1 MLYPL
6 VESALPEDLIKEW
19 ERTRSRVENKVKPN
33 ILGNL
38 LEFLRSEVESDER
51 LQLARSGFAKDQ
63 EFQRI
68 KPKDKI
74 PTAACINP
82 SPELDAKILLSPRNS
97 STLLLTVLVK
107 IINKDR
113 SLIIRGLFDTGAQR
127 SFIKKDIVDKLGLEP
142 VDQEMLSHGLLG
154 GSETKQKSH
163 NVYNITLQSLCSNFR
178 HNISVLDE
186 KKICGAIPRVSNP
199 NIFPILKRKNIELS
213 DTGEATP
220 EIDLLIGADYLGV
233 LLTGSIEHI
242 DKNLVAI
249 KTKLGWTLQ
258 GKQTKQSK
266 SLENIIY
273 VANLDLTELWSLD
286 AIGIRDPVEIKS
298 RQVADE
304 ETVEFFRKTIKRNE
318 DKRYEV
324 CLPWKS
330 GCPELE
336 SNKELA
342 TKRLMSTTKTLIR
355 SGHLSEY
362 DDVFN
367 EWIREGIIEIVNKDK
382 NKGHYLPHHPVIKTG
397 DTTTKIR
404 PVFDASAKD
413 SKGNYIKKAF
423 LQISLNPKDR
433 DYFKFLW
440 WKDFSR
446 REELIPLRHCRVVF
460 GASPSP
466 FLLEATIA
474 HHLENVS
481 DGRKETARQ
490 LQKSFYVDNCIPSLE
505 TREEAAKFISEA
517 KELMSTAKFDLRG
530 WVTSAEIV
538 EETKKRYI
546 PILGL
551 SWDTE
556 NDELSCNS
564 AIKISEENITKRTL
578 LSIAQRIYDPIG
590 FTSPTALIPKIILQK
605 HGKEKLIGMI
615 DASEASYAACI
626 FLRAEY
632 KGKVSAQL
640 VASKSRVSPT
650 KEITI
655 PRLELLG
662 ALILSRLY
670 CQVTDG
676 LEVNFNEVYFWT
688 DSTVVLTWIK
698 RDSSWNTFVR
708 NRITEIRKYTNSD
721 NWHFVPGHMNPAD
734 LPSRGCD
741 AKILLKSK
749 WWEGPEWLSK
759 SQEYWPLNEKQIID
773 ENSVE

>member
-1 MLYPL
+1 MCQ
-6 VESALPEDLIKEW
+6 
-19 ERTRSRVENKVKPN
+19 N
-33 ILGNL
+33 IN
-38 LEFLRSEVESDER
+38 
-51 LQLARSGFAKDQ
+51 QTKQ
-63 EFQRI
+63 
-68 KPKDKI
+68 
-74 PTAACINP
+74 NP

-142 VDQEMLSHGLLG
+142 VDQEMLSHGLFG

-186 KKICGAIPRVSNP
+186 KKICGAIPRV
-199 NIFPILKRKNIELS
+199 R
-213 DTGEATP
+213 
-220 EIDLLIGADYLGV
+220 ADYLGV

-330 GCPELE
+330 GYPELE

-342 TKRLMSTTKTLIR
+342 TKRLMSTTKNLIR

-367 EWIREGIIEIVNKDK
+367 EWIREGIIEIS
-382 NKGHYLPHHPVIKTG
+382 I
-397 DTTTKIR
+397 
-404 PVFDASAKD
+404 
-413 SKGNYIKKAF
+413 
-423 LQISLNPKDR
+423 
-433 DYFKFLW
+433 
-440 WKDFSR
+440 
-446 REELIPLRHCRVVF
+446 
-460 GASPSP
+460 
-466 FLLEATIA
+466 LLEATIA

-490 LQKSFYVDNCIPSLE
+490 LQKSFYVDNCITSLE

-517 KELMSTAKFDLRG
+517 KELMSAAKFDLRG
-530 WVTSAEIV
+530 WVTSEEIV
-538 EETKKRYI
+538 EETQKRYI

-590 FTSPTALIPKIILQK
+590 FTSPTTLIPKIILQK
-605 HGKEKLIGMI
+605 TWKRKINWDDVLPPDICNEFLAWYKHVNLLKDCKIPRRLISNPFKDCQI
-615 DASEASYAACI
+615 SLHCFSEASYAACI

-632 KGKVSAQL
+632 NGKVSVQL

-676 LEVNFNEVYFWT
+676 LEQKDKDTNTQLPATPAVS
-688 DSTVVLTWIK
+688 DQ
-698 RDSSWNTFVR
+698 DSSEDDDYITKVTPDVVTKAGR
-708 NRITEIRKYTNSD
+708 RIKIPNRL
-721 NWHFVPGHMNPAD
+721 D
-734 LPSRGCD
+734 L
-741 AKILLKSK
+741 
-749 WWEGPEWLSK
+749 
-759 SQEYWPLNEKQIID
+759 
-773 ENSVE
+773 

>member
-1 MLYPL
+1 MFTILFIIHNPFCLLGADIAGKLMTGKILNLTCGKNCIGDIAWLDTYGKAPSSSDSVSMTVTNLLIKDCNISDLWKLEDIGITDPAESKKKTEMHQDTLDYFRNTLTIDEEGRYEIAIPWVLESSRHPDNRQMAEKQLYSVYKKL
-6 VESALPEDLIKEW
+6 VESE
-19 ERTRSRVENKVKPN
+19 KVGVYAYVFKKW
-33 ILGNL
+33 IAGRLS
-38 LEFLRSEVESDER
+38 FL
-51 LQLARSGFAKDQ
+51 K
-63 EFQRI
+63 I
-68 KPKDKI
+68 KDKKG
-74 PTAACINP
+74 NP

-142 VDQEMLSHGLLG
+142 VDQEMLSHGLFG

-199 NIFPILKRKNIELS
+199 DIFPILKRKNIELS
-213 DTGEATP
+213 DTGEDTP

-233 LLTGSIEHI
+233 LLTGSIEHV

-304 ETVEFFRKTIKRNE
+304 EAVEFFRKTIKRNE

-330 GCPELE
+330 GYPELE

-342 TKRLMSTTKTLIR
+342 TKRLMSTTKNLI
-355 SGHLSEY
+355 
-362 DDVFN
+362 
-367 EWIREGIIEIVNKDK
+367 
-382 NKGHYLPHHPVIKTG
+382 
-397 DTTTKIR
+397 
-404 PVFDASAKD
+404 
-413 SKGNYIKKAF
+413 
-423 LQISLNPKDR
+423 
-433 DYFKFLW
+433 
-440 WKDFSR
+440 
-446 REELIPLRHCRVVF
+446 
-460 GASPSP
+460 
-466 FLLEATIA
+466 
-474 HHLENVS
+474 
-481 DGRKETARQ
+481 
-490 LQKSFYVDNCIPSLE
+490 
-505 TREEAAKFISEA
+505 REEAAKFISEA
-517 KELMSTAKFDLRG
+517 KELMSAAKFDLRG

-578 LSIAQRIYDPIG
+578 LSVAQRIYDPIG
-590 FTSPTALIPKIILQK
+590 FTSPTTLIPKIILQK
-605 HGKEKLIGMI
+605 TWKRKINWDDVLPPDICNEFLAWYKHVNLLKDCKIPRRLISNPFKDCQI
-615 DASEASYAACI
+615 SLHCFSDANEASYAACI

-632 KGKVSAQL
+632 NGKVSVQL
-640 VASKSRVSPT
+640 VASKSS
-650 KEITI
+650 
-655 PRLELLG
+655 
-662 ALILSRLY
+662 
-670 CQVTDG
+670 VT
-676 LEVNFNEVYFWT
+676 NN
-688 DSTVVLTWIK
+688 
-698 RDSSWNTFVR
+698 
-708 NRITEIRKYTNSD
+708 
-721 NWHFVPGHMNPAD
+721 
-734 LPSRGCD
+734 
-741 AKILLKSK
+741 
-749 WWEGPEWLSK
+749 
-759 SQEYWPLNEKQIID
+759 
-773 ENSVE
+773 

>member
-1 MLYPL
+1 MDYL
-6 VESALPEDLIKEW
+6 KR
-19 ERTRSRVENKVKPN
+19 ERTQLRRLFTKSLKEVENAVKTQP
-33 ILGNL
+33 
-38 LEFLRSEVESDER
+38 
-51 LQLARSGFAKDQ
+51 
-63 EFQRI
+63 
-68 KPKDKI
+68 
-74 PTAACINP
+74 NP

-113 SLIIRGLFDTGAQR
+113 SLTIRGLFDTGAQR

-199 NIFPILKRKNIELS
+199 DIFPILKRKNIELS
-213 DTGEATP
+213 DTGEDTP

-249 KTKLGWTLQ
+249 KTKL
-258 GKQTKQSK
+258 
-266 SLENIIY
+266 N
-273 VANLDLTELWSLD
+273 
-286 AIGIRDPVEIKS
+286 
-298 RQVADE
+298 
-304 ETVEFFRKTIKRNE
+304 
-318 DKRYEV
+318 
-324 CLPWKS
+324 
-330 GCPELE
+330 
-336 SNKELA
+336 
-342 TKRLMSTTKTLIR
+342 
-355 SGHLSEY
+355 LSEY

-367 EWIREGIIEIVNKDK
+367 EWIREGIIEI
-382 NKGHYLPHHPVIKTG
+382 
-397 DTTTKIR
+397 
-404 PVFDASAKD
+404 
-413 SKGNYIKKAF
+413 
-423 LQISLNPKDR
+423 
-433 DYFKFLW
+433 
-440 WKDFSR
+440 
-446 REELIPLRHCRVVF
+446 ELITLRHCRVVF

-490 LQKSFYVDNCIPSLE
+490 LQKSFYVDNCITSLE

-517 KELMSTAKFDLRG
+517 KELMSAAKFDLRG
-530 WVTSAEIV
+530 WVTSEEIV

-605 HGKEKLIGMI
+605 TWKRKINWDDVLPPDICNEFLAWYKHINLLKDCKIPRRLIANPFKDCQI
-615 DASEASYAACI
+615 SLHCFSDASEASYAACI

-632 KGKVSAQL
+632 NGKVSVQL

-676 LEVNFNEVYFWT
+676 LELIQKESFAGSKMKALKNMQTFKDDSDILKVRTKLILGDEEENF
-688 DSTVVLTWIK
+688 K
-698 RDSSWNTFVR
+698 C
-708 NRITEIRKYTNSD
+708 
-721 NWHFVPGHMNPAD
+721 P
-734 LPSRGCD
+734 
-741 AKILLKSK
+741 ILLPGNHEIIRRLIHQKHCELQHAGLRILISNLR
-749 WWEGPEWLSK
+749 EN
-759 SQEYWPLNEKQIID
+759 YWIISVNKIAKQVSSHCITCKRFKA
-773 ENSVE
+773 